1 MKCRFLP
8 TLFLSCF
15 ALCLTT
21 AVPVFAETLLD
32 VVETV
37 QAAIQKKYPNKESIA
52 RKMALEK
59 LEKIARSDK
68 SDAQII
74 NAILEEF
81 PEFAEGL
88 TPVSDVNFNGIP
100 EEWEK
105 EMNVS
110 ADYTS
115 PDSDQDSD
123 GFTLLQEF
131 RAKTD
136 PTDPLSHPKY
146 ITQVFVSAVSQQ
158 RFNGLELVSVDMSG
172 KDKKEWVATFNVIR
186 NDRKR
191 TEFVRLNIGTFK
203 NNNVDFCLV
212 DLETDENTQEPVAF
226 IQRVGRIE
234 RIRCCVKQPV
244 YDPAARVRLNYALF
258 DRNFTTQVGSS
269 FKLGTG
275 KSGEENYRV
284 VSVDLVK
291 KEVVVESDDGN
302 PDTFTLRPAP
312 KDTDSSSANAA
323 SSPQK

>member
-1 MKCRFLP
+1 MKRRFLP
-8 TLFLSCF
+8 TLFLFCF

-21 AVPVFAETLLD
+21 AVPVSAETLLN
-32 VVETV
+32 VVEMV
-37 QAAIQKKYPNKESIA
+37 QDAIQKKYPNKDSIA

-68 SDAQII
+68 SDVQII

-81 PEFAEGL
+81 PEFSDGL
-88 TPVSDVNFNGIP
+88 KSLADVNSNGIP

-123 GFTLLQEF
+123 GFTLIQEF

-136 PTDPLSHPKY
+136 PTDPLSHSKY
-146 ITQVFVSAVSQQ
+146 ITQIFVSAVSQQ
-158 RFNGLELVSVDMSG
+158 RFSGLELVSVDMSG
-172 KDKKEWVATFNVIR
+172 NDKKDWVATFNVIR
-186 NDRKR
+186 NNRKR
-191 TEFVRLNIGTFK
+191 TEIARINIGTFK
-203 NNNVDFCLV
+203 NNNVDFSLV
-212 DLETDENTQEPVAF
+212 DLEMDENTQEPVAF

-244 YDPAARVRLNYALF
+244 YDTAARVRFFNALF
-258 DRNFTTQVGSS
+258 DRSITAQVGDT

-275 KSGEENYRV
+275 KTGEETYKV
-284 VSVDLVK
+284 VSADPVK
-291 KEVVVESDDGN
+291 KEVVVEAVDENSE
-302 PDTFTLRPAP
+302 TFTLRPMP
-312 KDTDSSSANAA
+312 KDTDSSSANAT
-323 SSPQK
+323 SPPA